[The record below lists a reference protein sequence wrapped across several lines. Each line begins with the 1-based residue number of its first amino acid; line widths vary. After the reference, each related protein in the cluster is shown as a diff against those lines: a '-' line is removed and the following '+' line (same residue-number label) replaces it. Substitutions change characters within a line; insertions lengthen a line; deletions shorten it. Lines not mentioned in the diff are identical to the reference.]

1 MKGIAVVE
9 VHFRKKL
16 RTPGQRDKLQFFY
29 FRKAVKI
36 MDVQVIGQLVASLGF
51 PVVAAGALFWFINKQ
66 EERHKT
72 EMDGMRKTIED
83 NTNVLTSL
91 KDLIQIMINKES
103 NK

>member
-1 MKGIAVVE
+1 
-9 VHFRKKL
+9 
-16 RTPGQRDKLQFFY
+16 
-29 FRKAVKI
+29 
-36 MDVQVIGQLVASLGF
+36 MDVQVIGQLIASLGF
-51 PVVAAGALFWFINKQ
+51 PIVACGAMFWMVNKQ
-66 EERHKT
+66 EERHKE

>member
-16 RTPGQRDKLQFFY
+16 HTPGQRDKLQFFY

-51 PVVAAGALFWFINKQ
+51 PIVASGALFWFVNKQ
-66 EERHKT
+66 EERHKEEIEGVRQT
-72 EMDGMRKTIED
+72 LED
-83 NTNVLTSL
+83 NTQVLTSL
-91 KDLIQIMINKES
+91 KELIQVIIKKEDE
-103 NK
+103 